1 MNNNKSLTYVLVI
14 LAVAIGS
21 LGTLCVQS
29 YNQRR
34 MMLKT
39 EYQDWRKLNL
49 ILNQIERNYVDTID
63 RVKLTDAAV
72 EAVLSKLDPHS
83 VYLPPVERE

>member
-1 MNNNKSLTYVLVI
+1 MKNNKSLTYVLVI

-63 RVKLTDAAV
+63 RVKLIQSIFLPLKGKSPRPLLP
-72 EAVLSKLDPHS
+72 EALTA
-83 VYLPPVERE
+83 